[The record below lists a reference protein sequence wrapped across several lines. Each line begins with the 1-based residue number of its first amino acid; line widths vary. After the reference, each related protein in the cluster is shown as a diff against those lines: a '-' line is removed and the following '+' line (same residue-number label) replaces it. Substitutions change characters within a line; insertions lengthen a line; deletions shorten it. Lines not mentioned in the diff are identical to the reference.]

1 MAQPG
6 KTRPPRITHRHREEN
21 SRLFALAFG
30 RYFQRVC
37 RLQLA
42 FSQGDIDLA
51 IIAGA
56 AGLVVAES
64 ALRDPAMR
72 RQYASLDA
80 VLGNQQRGCN
90 ALSIA
95 EATGLPRETVRRKMN
110 RLVEMGI
117 LARRGVGDYIWQPG
131 VMQSEPYRKLLDE
144 LSNETLRLLNEC
156 LEDGIFTAE

>member
-1 MAQPG
+1 M
-6 KTRPPRITHRHREEN
+6 
-21 SRLFALAFG
+21 
-30 RYFQRVC
+30 
-37 RLQLA
+37 A
-42 FSQGDIDLA
+42 FSDGDIDLA

-64 ALRDPAMR
+64 AMRDPVMR
-72 RQYASLDA
+72 RKYASMDMM
-80 VLGNQQRGCN
+80 LGDQQRGCN

-131 VMQSEPYRKLLDE
+131 VMQTSPYRKLIE
-144 LSNETLRLLNEC
+144 EISNETLRLMNEC
-156 LEDGIFTAE
+156 LDDGIFTMETPQS